1 MPGKKPKL
9 EAGFATDKREGM
21 LYHWEQCCGKAFV
34 RNLMKEKPKMTH
46 KENS

>member
-21 LYHWEQCCGKAFV
+21 LYHWEQCYQRLFKLPISVA
-34 RNLMKEKPKMTH
+34 
-46 KENS
+46 S